1 MKTALKASHPKQT
14 KLSRNKLPH
23 ELKVV
28 PLSNLTPAKGNAR
41 THSKRQVEQI
51 TQSIRQFGMI
61 SPIIIDAKSEIIAGH
76 ARVLAA
82 KQAGLDRV
90 PVLRVEHLTPA
101 EVRAYR
107 LADNKLAENAGWDRK
122 LLSVELQDLKLALP
136 EIGLSVA
143 LTGFGTAEVDQI
155 FTDLLPV
162 TLAAP
167 APRLPEKPTCRLGDL
182 FVLGNHRLYVGD
194 ARLEDSYTALL
205 DGKKADMAFLD
216 PPYNVAIQGHAGGRG
231 AIKQREFVCASG
243 EMSEQQYRKF
253 LIDSLTE
260 TAAHMRDGAITY
272 VCMDWRHL
280 RAALDAGEQA
290 YDELKN
296 ICVWRK
302 TNQGQGSF
310 YRNQHELVLVYKTG
324 TATHVNT
331 FELGQHGRT
340 RTNVW
345 TYPGAN
351 GFRKDREKDLKL
363 HPTVK
368 PLALIADTIKDCSNH
383 GDIILDSFCGAGT
396 TMLAAEQL
404 GRRAF
409 CIELD
414 PLYADATILR
424 WQQMTKRDAVLAAT
438 EQTYE
443 ELVKTREN
451 QDRVDRHG

>member
-1 MKTALKASHPKQT
+1 MKTVLKASNTKQT
-14 KLSRNKLPH
+14 KLSPNIPSN
-23 ELKVV
+23 ELEIV
-28 PLSNLTPAKGNAR
+28 PLCTLTPAKGNAR

-51 TQSIRQFGMI
+51 AQSIKQFGMI
-61 SPIIIDAKSEIIAGH
+61 NPIIIDAKGEIIAGH
-76 ARVLAA
+76 ARSLAA

-136 EIGLSVA
+136 EVGLSVG
-143 LTGFGTAEVDQI
+143 LTGFSTAEVDEI

-162 TLAAP
+162 TPAAP
-167 APRLPEKPTCRLGDL
+167 VPQFPEKPTSRLGDL
-182 FVLGNHRLYVGD
+182 FILGEHRLYVGD
-194 ARLEDSYTALL
+194 ARHEDAYRALM

-243 EMSEQQYRKF
+243 EMSEQQYRRF
-253 LIDSLTE
+253 LTE
-260 TAAHMRDGAITY
+260 CLTESAAHMRDGAITY

-280 RAALDAGEQA
+280 RAALDAGEKA

-324 TATHVNT
+324 TAPHVNT

-340 RTNVW
+340 RTNIW

-368 PLALIADTIKDCSNH
+368 PLALIADAIKDCSNH
-383 GDIILDSFCGAGT
+383 GDIILDSFCGVGT
-396 TMLAAEQL
+396 TVLAAEQL
-404 GRRAF
+404 GRCAF

-424 WQQMTKRDAVLAAT
+424 WQQMTKPMLC
-438 EQTYE
+438 
-443 ELVKTREN
+443 
-451 QDRVDRHG
+451 